1 MGKEN
6 EKFILFILGFLFLAN
21 FFAWIVVFDLRRH
34 KFLEVNFFNVGQ
46 GDAIFIETP
55 TRHQI
60 LIDGGPSS
68 KIIEKLAREIPFW
81 DRSIDLIILT
91 HPEKDH
97 ITGLLEVLK
106 RYKVENILW
115 TGIVRD
121 IPEYKEW
128 LNLIG
133 KEKANIKIAK
143 AGQKISCKNCQWKI
157 EIFYPFE
164 NLEGME
170 FEDSNNTS
178 IVSKLIF
185 GNSSFLFTGDIY
197 KDVEESLTLTSFDLN
212 SKILKVA
219 HHGSKT
225 SSSEKFLEKVL
236 PEIAVIS
243 VGENKYGHPNKE
255 VLEILEKYVIRVLRT
270 DREEDIKVFSDGER
284 IKFQFSNSNF
294 Q

>member
-21 FFAWIVVFDLRRH
+21 FFVWIIVFDLRSH
-34 KFLEVNFFNVGQ
+34 KFLEVNFFDVGQ

-55 TRHQI
+55 QRHQI
-60 LIDGGPSS
+60 LIDGGPSP

-97 ITGLLEVLK
+97 ITGLLEILK
-106 RYKVENILW
+106 RYKVDNILW

-133 KEKANIKIAK
+133 KEKANVKIAK

-157 EIFYPFE
+157 EVFYPFE
-164 NLEGME
+164 SLEGEE

-185 GNSSFLFTGDIY
+185 GNSSFY
-197 KDVEESLTLTSFDLN
+197 S
-212 SKILKVA
+212 
-219 HHGSKT
+219 
-225 SSSEKFLEKVL
+225 
-236 PEIAVIS
+236 
-243 VGENKYGHPNKE
+243 
-255 VLEILEKYVIRVLRT
+255 LEIF
-270 DREEDIKVFSDGER
+270 IKMLKKVWP
-284 IKFQFSNSNF
+284 
-294 Q
+294 